1 MIFKTFQIFCAV
13 ARNITAKQDFCK
25 AGAEDLNEVL
35 SRDLTWGEVSS
46 AIKKLKN
53 GKAAGWDNLVAEVL
67 KNECCI
73 KKFLFHLYEVCWKF
87 CVTPSEWRRGIIH
100 PIPKS
105 VSKDLRCPMSYR
117 GISLLSVPYK
127 ASIMNGRL
135 TAWLEEESVIHEAQN
150 GFRKERSCLEHIFVI
165 SNLVDTRK
173 RMGLDTFACFVD
185 FQKAYDRVNRAY
197 LWQKLISVGVQEKFV
212 QMIKAMYSGTSSCVR
227 VNGKLILNGLVLMLA
242 FARGVLCR
250 LHCLIFM

>member
-1 MIFKTFQIFCAV
+1 MTQQGVGKPCIRTVPEDFLADEAV
-13 ARNITAKQDFCK
+13 RKEFDKLCQ
-25 AGAEDLNEVL
+25 
-35 SRDLTWGEVSS
+35 SLTLMDGNPGG
-46 AIKKLKN
+46 L
-53 GKAAGWDNLVAEVL
+53 NLVAEVL

-73 KKFLFHLYEVCWKF
+73 KFLFHLYEVCWKF

-127 ASIMNGRL
+127 AFCSILNSCL
-135 TAWLEEESVIHEAQN
+135 TAWLEVESVIHEAQN

-173 RMGLDTFACFVD
+173 RMGLDTFVCFVD
-185 FQKAYDRVNRAY
+185 F
-197 LWQKLISVGVQEKFV
+197 
-212 QMIKAMYSGTSSCVR
+212 
-227 VNGKLILNGLVLMLA
+227 
-242 FARGVLCR
+242 
-250 LHCLIFM
+250 